1 MSKETNKQNP
11 NTRPQEQVGRE
22 DEHELQRVTTW
33 NSLRKRKKK
42 KRGFDRILYSDD
54 LKDNCRE
61 MT

>member
-42 KRGFDRILYSDD
+42 KEVLTEYYTQ
-54 LKDNCRE
+54 

>member
-42 KRGFDRILYSDD
+42 KRF
-54 LKDNCRE
+54 
-61 MT
+61 